1 MFNEIATSRRFR
13 GWKFGANIGFW
24 PRESFA
30 LNFRC
35 GGRRG
40 LFESSGDNNAY
51 TANDKTQHCKYCG
64 NPSKQLT
71 SHLAAGTCYIQRSK
85 CQQQGYERHGEQHSP
100 FQCRRRERAQH
111 HQDAVYKCRNGE
123 FRAVTGSAG
132 ELRIIQNLPN
142 LLGLC
147 SPSSGHSPHRR
158 VPLWAEQVPDQEQ
171 TGIQRSECHH
181 HHRSR
186 PV

>member
-1 MFNEIATSRRFR
+1 MFNEIATSRKFR

-35 GGRRG
+35 GGRSG

-71 SHLAAGTCYIQRSK
+71 SHLAAGTCYIQRSR
-85 CQQQGYERHGEQHSP
+85 CQQQGYERHGEQHSHS
-100 FQCRRRERAQH
+100 RAAGANVLSTIRMLYTSAAMASLER
-111 HQDAVYKCRNGE
+111 
-123 FRAVTGSAG
+123 
-132 ELRIIQNLPN
+132 LPE
-142 LLGLC
+142 
-147 SPSSGHSPHRR
+147 
-158 VPLWAEQVPDQEQ
+158 A
-171 TGIQRSECHH
+171 
-181 HHRSR
+181 
-186 PV
+186 PVN